1 MIRSKWQW
9 LLMAVLLA
17 VTCVISACSGQ
28 GEKIKL
34 SEMDDDALTVYL
46 ETEGIVIPDGVEIST
61 VRKMIRSL
69 EENPEVTGAPYG
81 WVALAE
87 LHNELRLVVKGYY
100 GITD

>member
-1 MIRSKWQW
+1 MLIVA
-9 LLMAVLLA
+9 LLVVACVLF
-17 VTCVISACSGQ
+17 ACSGQ
-28 GEKIKL
+28 GEKIEL
-34 SEMDDDALTVYL
+34 SEMDDDALTAYL
-46 ETEGIVIPDGVEIST
+46 EAEGITIPNGVEIST

-100 GITD
+100 SHVEPLRDST